1 MEYSTPNRTPGS
13 LSEIPQKDKNAL
25 IKIRKFSILSI
36 IGYSLDTISIFI
48 LLYYIFSIITKSLN
62 SSSSIIQYEFIDS
75 YVFIFAETVSL
86 VAAVLLFF
94 SFVYLRSGYGLLR
107 NSSNDFKSP
116 YIGTNLFFIG
126 LIITIIGSIVI
137 LYYLIIFHPS
147 TSSAFGA
154 IIGLSALA
162 IIGGILSFIGEIMA
176 LIIGSYDLKDYFK
189 KDSFGTAGIMFIIGI
204 FIPLFN
210 LIGAIL
216 IYTASTSLLK

>member
-1 MEYSTPNRTPGS
+1 MEYSTPITTPGS
-13 LSEIPQKDKNAL
+13 PSEIPQKDKNAL

-48 LLYYIFSIITKSLN
+48 LLYYIFSMITKSFN
-62 SSSSIIQYEFIDS
+62 SPSSIIQYEFIDS
-75 YVFIFAETVSL
+75 YVFIFAETISL

-94 SFVYLRSGYGLLR
+94 SFVYLRSGYRLLR

-126 LIITIIGSIVI
+126 LIITILGSIVI
-137 LYYLIIFHPS
+137 LSYLRIFHPS
-147 TSSAFGA
+147 TSPALGA

-162 IIGGILSFIGEIMA
+162 IIGGILSFIGEIMS

-189 KDSFGTAGIMFIIGI
+189 KHSFGTAGIMFIIGI

-210 LIGAIL
+210 LIGVIL
-216 IYTASTSLLK
+216 IYTTSTSLLK